1 MLTILFL
8 YGNILF
14 GNIGGDLV
22 ETKGGFLISR
32 IKQVGGRLFDRM
44 LAEADIDA
52 FNGAQGRILYVLWQR
67 DGLTISQLSAQTSL
81 ANTTLTS
88 MLDRMEQSELIQ
100 RVPSPTDRRAL
111 LIHLTDKARELQQD
125 YDRISQQMNDL
136 YYLGFT
142 EEEVRRF
149 EGYLERVLNNLQ
161 GGFDH
166 E

>member
-1 MLTILFL
+1 M
-8 YGNILF
+8 
-14 GNIGGDLV
+14 

-32 IKQVGGRLFDRM
+32 IKQVGGRLFDRL
-44 LAEADIDA
+44 LAESDINA
-52 FNGAQGRILYVLWQR
+52 FNGAQGRILYVLWQG

-88 MLDRMEQSELIQ
+88 MLDRMEQSGLII
-100 RVPSPTDRRAL
+100 REPSPTDRRAL
-111 LIHLTDKARELQQD
+111 LIRLTDKARALQQD

-142 EEEVRRF
+142 EAEIRQF
-149 EGYLERVLNNLQ
+149 ERYLQRVLNNLQ

>member
-1 MLTILFL
+1 M
-8 YGNILF
+8 
-14 GNIGGDLV
+14 

-52 FNGAQGRILYVLWQR
+52 FNGAQGRILYVLWQG

-88 MLDRMEQSELIQ
+88 MLDRMEQSGLIV
-100 RVPSPTDRRAL
+100 RTPSPTDRRAL
-111 LIHLTDKARELQQD
+111 LIRLTDKARALRAD
-125 YDRISQQMNDL
+125 YDRISQRMNDL

-142 EEEVRRF
+142 EEEVRQL
-149 EGYLERVLNNLQ
+149 ESYLQRILNNLQ